1 MEVSANMTLVFP
13 SMLVLRTQR
22 LCLKLGGT
30 TSDMVALAFYLK
42 QAPILQLFNCRTCR
56 KSTLLIKS
64 FFERDNVPETNYSF
78 SSERILALGLVTLG
92 KKTS

>member
-1 MEVSANMTLVFP
+1 MATFPVIATYDCTNLWPLMEVSANMTLTFP

-42 QAPILQLFNCRTCR
+42 QAPNLYL
-56 KSTLLIKS
+56 
-64 FFERDNVPETNYSF
+64 
-78 SSERILALGLVTLG
+78 
-92 KKTS
+92 